1 MSVQKDYQMVMAI
14 VNTGFTDL
22 VMIAAKGAGAR
33 GGTVM
38 TAHGT
43 GNKDIEKFFGVVVT
57 PEKEIVMILVPTA
70 IKDNVLLAINKEA
83 GMDTKGQGIAFAM
96 PVEDVVGIVTDQQI
110 EAAKNGGEQEQRTQ
124 KERGRGIEFRK
135 GCAVTFFKRPPTGQD
150 RDREPFRRGFFSL
163 RQKRTE
169 QVWDLDPQALPLAF

>member
-110 EAAKNGGEQEQRTQ
+110 EAAKNGGEQ
-124 KERGRGIEFRK
+124 
-135 GCAVTFFKRPPTGQD
+135 
-150 RDREPFRRGFFSL
+150 
-163 RQKRTE
+163 
-169 QVWDLDPQALPLAF
+169 